1 MPRTASEKLH
11 KLAERLKKRR
21 QRQVERARVTAEAK
35 REWERTGEV
44 GRHGAHEGYSSSG
57 F

>member
-35 REWERTGEV
+35 REWERTGKV